1 MTPIR
6 GLLVKGAGDAMD
18 AAAPVINDAADEA
31 AGKARGFFGSLMD
44 KAAGIPGA
52 IWDNKGK
59 AAAGAVLGASAL
71 NIYGS
76 PSAPN
81 QKQGAA
87 NQNNAAPAAAAP
99 AAANDNAPQYAAPTL
114 MAPAMMRSVA
124 RNMRD
129 NTPAQT
135 ALPTQSV
142 AQRQQYVDPDSPGNS
157 STDAFKEALTA
168 AGRAAAGNGFAG
180 VLGAGIAMKLGAMK
194 AGAASS
200 DQSRYQRWVNA
211 INENVA
217 RRNTEA
223 MTQAQQNNA
232 MALSNAQLMQ
242 GNERL
247 RMDSANAYNSTLAGL
262 ANTAAYTDQNAINLA
277 NNQFNNAYNPYKDK
291 KAEEVA
297 AATQGRRNRSAGMVL
312 GANPD
317 KLPQTVAAANL
328 INGFSAGS
336 FPGNLYDSMMMAQQG
351 AVPTAVPTAAQAGY
365 YPYGQY

>member
-1 MTPIR
+1 M
-6 GLLVKGAGDAMD
+6 GLTADAAENAVKGTAKNAAGDAAGD
-18 AAAPVINDAADEA
+18 AAKNPSSFSDYAW
-31 AGKARGFFGSLMD
+31 D
-44 KAAGIPGA
+44 KVKSIPGA

-59 AAAGAVLGASAL
+59 VAAGGLLGASAL

-99 AAANDNAPQYAAPTL
+99 AAAPAAVNDNAPQYAAPTL

-142 AQRQQYVDPDSPGNS
+142 AQRQQYVDPDNPGNS

-247 RMDSANAYNSTLAGL
+247 RMDSANSYNSTLAGL

-297 AATQGRRNRSAGMVL
+297 AATQGLRNRVG
-312 GANPD
+312 D
-317 KLPQTVAAANL
+317 W
-328 INGFSAGS
+328 IAGS
-336 FPGNLYDSMMMAQQG
+336 SDADLLRRSIAGSAYTGRALPTPHADPFNALMTAQSN
-351 AVPTAVPTAAQAGY
+351 PYAQ
-365 YPYGQY
+365 YGQYQQQ